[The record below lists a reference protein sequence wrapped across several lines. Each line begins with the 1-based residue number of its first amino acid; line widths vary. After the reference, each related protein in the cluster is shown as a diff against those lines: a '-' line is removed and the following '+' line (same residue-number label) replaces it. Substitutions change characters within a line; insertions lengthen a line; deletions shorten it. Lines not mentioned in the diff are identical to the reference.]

1 MITNKIQSNEKLIAL
16 DIAKSFETDFS
27 IKSLDITPW
36 LFKNL
41 ILKEDFF
48 RESINQHNWQEYQNS
63 YLCIEINQDALLAP
77 WAYMLLAEKGKKYAK
92 DMFFTN
98 PSDAQT
104 QLIKMNIDE
113 ADFSVYYEKYV
124 LIKGCSNSSVTP
136 EIYAHITK
144 KLIGIAKKIMY
155 GEACSFVP
163 VYKDQTE
170 KKI

>member
-1 MITNKIQSNEKLIAL
+1 MITNKVQSNEKLVAV
-16 DIAKSFETDFS
+16 DIAKSFGPAYPL
-27 IKSLDITPW
+27 KSLDITSW
-36 LFKNL
+36 LFKGL
-41 ILKEDFF
+41 ILKEDLF
-48 RESINQHNWQEYQNS
+48 REAIDQHNWQEYQNS

-77 WAYMLLAEKGKKYAK
+77 WAYMLLVEKGKQYAK

-113 ADFSVYYEKYV
+113 ADFSLYNEKYV
-124 LIKGCSNSSVTP
+124 LIKGCSNASVTP

-144 KLIGIAKKIMY
+144 KLIGTAKKIMY

-163 VYKDQTE
+163 VYNGTT
-170 KKI
+170 IN

>member
-1 MITNKIQSNEKLIAL
+1 MITNKVQSNEKLVAV
-16 DIAKSFETDFS
+16 DIAKSFGPVFP

-36 LFKNL
+36 LFKGL
-41 ILKEDFF
+41 ILKEDLF
-48 RESINQHNWQEYQNS
+48 RDAIDHHNWQEYQNT

-124 LIKGCSNSSVTP
+124 LIKGCSNTSVTP

-144 KLIGIAKKIMY
+144 KLIGTAKKIMY

-163 VYKDQTE
+163 VYNGQTRN
-170 KKI
+170 